1 VAALPSADNPE
12 GNWEQARQIRWF
24 GQSVLSVVWSL
35 YAAGLVAAG
44 FGWKRALLRWTGLL
58 LFGLTLLKV
67 VTIDMAELEQIYRIV
82 AFLALG
88 LLLLGVAW
96 AYQRIARRERAG

>member
-1 VAALPSADNPE
+1 
-12 GNWEQARQIRWF
+12 
-24 GQSVLSVVWSL
+24 
-35 YAAGLVAAG
+35 
-44 FGWKRALLRWTGLL
+44 
-58 LFGLTLLKV
+58 
-67 VTIDMAELEQIYRIV
+67 MAELEQIYRIV